1 MKIVNVDLS
10 KINLVGEIQI
20 RLKLR
25 LNLSSPVSLE
35 EFLNKLKL
43 TDGTSS
49 MIYYIYM
56 YVRCYNISLI
66 YRHICDI
73 QMIATSSPSLSPIR
87 RSASR

>member
-1 MKIVNVDLS
+1 MMMKIMMKIVNVDLS

-49 MIYYIYM
+49 MIYYTYM
-56 YVRCYNISLI
+56 YVRC
-66 YRHICDI
+66 
-73 QMIATSSPSLSPIR
+73 M
-87 RSASR
+87 